1 MNARVEP
8 GPDAVS
14 ARMAALGLAGAIVLG
29 SLILWIA
36 IPAAWVWGASQLVT
50 RYPIVYAAALLGC
63 PATMVLWGWVLHR
76 LNVVY
81 LRVSGAEQPPPSRS
95 PWLKSLSA
103 ERRRYARG
111 SVLEI
116 SITVSL
122 IIAVVAMAIWFFFF
136 AHNFG
141 GQLGT

>member
-8 GPDAVS
+8 GPDAVT
-14 ARMAALGLAGAIVLG
+14 ARLAAVSLAALIFVG
-29 SLILWIA
+29 SLILWIG
-36 IPAAWVWGASQLVT
+36 IPVAWVWGASQLVT

-81 LRVSGAEQPPPSRS
+81 LRVSAAEPPPPSRS
-95 PWLKSLSA
+95 PWLKSLSS

-116 SITVSL
+116 SMMIS
-122 IIAVVAMAIWFFFF
+122 VVAAVLSMAIWFFFF
-136 AHNFG
+136 AHNYGF
-141 GQLGT
+141 